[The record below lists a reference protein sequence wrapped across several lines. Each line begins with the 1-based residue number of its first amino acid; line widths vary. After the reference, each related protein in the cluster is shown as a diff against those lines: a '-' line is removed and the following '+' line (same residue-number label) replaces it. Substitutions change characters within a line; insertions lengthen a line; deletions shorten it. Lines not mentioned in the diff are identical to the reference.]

1 MPLFISYGVI
11 LSAYDEKRNY
21 DKILDEYVQQVSG
34 YFEKEINS
42 SIDGVEFLIVD
53 EKSFSVKASLGEE
66 KHRGK
71 IVFSRLIIVAM
82 YEMFYSMD
90 YKGIVVDGKNIEI
103 IKEMLFKFALFSVLL
118 HEMAHI
124 YRGHVG
130 LYGYWE
136 KHNLIESHILDIQT
150 LEWDADC
157 MSATNIAKV
166 INLRKKEILPDVTI
180 DFITKIMCGAIC
192 GAMYWQRFITDFDG
206 IRSKMHPIPIYRA
219 IIMIDCIGDL
229 VGNKEQIYDYF
240 NGYENEFNKVFAI
253 SEEAI
258 VKEWKLAAKEVDI
271 IAEYYDRWDILK
283 DELEEYSVIPLDE

>member
-192 GAMYWQRFITDFDG
+192 GAMYWQRFITVLTG
-206 IRSKMHPIPIYRA
+206 LEVRCIRYQYIER
-219 IIMIDCIGDL
+219 
-229 VGNKEQIYDYF
+229 
-240 NGYENEFNKVFAI
+240 
-253 SEEAI
+253 
-258 VKEWKLAAKEVDI
+258 
-271 IAEYYDRWDILK
+271 
-283 DELEEYSVIPLDE
+283 